1 MAQDFVEG
9 VLTAVEADEA
19 MAEEEEAIKKAQGKA
34 SRGMF
39 PNFAK
44 TIVVSILVMIIFKL

>member
-1 MAQDFVEG
+1 MAQDIVEG
-9 VLTAVEADEA
+9 VIEAAEADEA

-34 SRGMF
+34 SRGVF

-44 TIVVSILVMIIFKL
+44 TIVVSILVMIILKL